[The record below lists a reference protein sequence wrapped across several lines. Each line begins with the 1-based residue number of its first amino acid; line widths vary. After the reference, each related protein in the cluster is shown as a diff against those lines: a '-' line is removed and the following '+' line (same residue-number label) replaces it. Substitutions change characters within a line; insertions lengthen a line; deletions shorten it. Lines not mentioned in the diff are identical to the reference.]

1 MEQRKRKWFFITL
14 ASVILC
20 LAAMVFAFL
29 SIRHLPKYSYSID
42 DWKSEHAVYRDNGFS
57 VDDVIK
63 DSGKS
68 TEFLWGP
75 YLPLKKGSYTA
86 DIHYAASEDQFCLAT
101 ASGGAAELFI
111 SSDGIL
117 SRYLN
122 NVSYQFETADDVP
135 EFQLVIRYSGTGDFT
150 VNSISISPNSNQP
163 KRIAVEIIVIVLL
176 ADCVM
181 LFCEQNL
188 EKKNTILAL
197 AGITAL
203 ISLPLWI
210 SGIHNGYDLGVHYL
224 RIEAILQAIRSG
236 QFPARISAVTLY
248 GLGYPFS
255 IYYNDLFLY
264 FPAVLRLLGFS
275 VISAYKVYVFAVNLA
290 TVLISYYSFKRI
302 FGDRRTGL
310 LLTLLYAAASYRLLN
325 VFIRAAV
332 GEYTAQA
339 FLPLLALA
347 FYRIWFE
354 KTDTFKKGFCNAL
367 LMTAAMSGIIG
378 SHILTTIMVCFV
390 LLLLCLFLFRK
401 TFRKQTLLTL
411 SGAVVLTLLLNL
423 YFLTPFAD
431 YYFNVPTQISES
443 VDQDVKL
450 IQGQGVFPAQYFAFF
465 QNVNGT
471 ESADVADRMQLTPG
485 PVLMV
490 LFVYAL
496 ISYFSGKRSRM
507 TGLLLLFSFL
517 MLFISSNIFP
527 WNWLAMHFK
536 PWNILT
542 QIQYPCRFLGLAI
555 LFLTLLAGCKLQDTK
570 VPAAAGIAAAAVLMT
585 FWFISNLFNTGVI
598 SKIYDT
604 SGVSPEWTCCEQYML
619 AGSSK
624 EKLTAEAQGSNME
637 NVTILSRNA
646 NTMQLTCRSG
656 NREGVHSVDVPIY
669 NYPGYHVTDIDGNVY
684 PFFSGEENRINF
696 TLPDGFDG
704 TITVSF
710 VDPPYWRLSIW
721 ISAGT
726 LLLILFYMLFA
737 QKRAD
742 RSGGNHAEKS

>member
-1 MEQRKRKWFFITL
+1 MNKTKTIRIIL
-14 ASVILC
+14 LSVSILC
-20 LAAMVFAFL
+20 AAAAVIWSFL
-29 SIRHLPKYSYSID
+29 TLRHMPKIDYTIDMWRNVHAERVSDGITVDSEIKNSGERSI
-42 DWKSEHAVYRDNGFS
+42 
-57 VDDVIK
+57 
-63 DSGKS
+63 
-68 TEFLWGP
+68 FLRGP
-75 YLPLKKGSYTA
+75 YQPLKKGSYTA
-86 DIHYAASEDQFCLAT
+86 YIRYSAEEDQSCIAAASDGPADFFI
-101 ASGGAAELFI
+101 ASE
-111 SSDGIL
+111 GIL
-117 SRYLN
+117 SHHFHDLA
-122 NVSYQFETADDVP
+122 YQFELTEDVD
-135 EFQLVIRYSGTGDFT
+135 EFQIPFYYNGFGDFT
-150 VNSISISPNSNQP
+150 VHSISIVQNGNQP
-163 KRIAVEIIVIVLL
+163 KRIAVVVAAVL
-176 ADCVM
+176 AAVNCIP
-181 LFCEQNL
+181 LFFERSER
-188 EKKNTILAL
+188 EKKTILAL

-302 FGDRRTGL
+302 FGNRRTGL

-325 VFIRAAV
+325 VYIRAAV
-332 GEYTAQA
+332 GEFTAQA

-354 KTDTFKKGFCNAL
+354 KTETFKKGFCNAL
-367 LMTAAMSGIIG
+367 LMAAAMSGIIG

-390 LLLLCLFLFRK
+390 LVLLCLFLFRK

-411 SGAVVLTLLLNL
+411 SGAVALTLLLNL
-423 YFLTPFAD
+423 YFLTPFVD
-431 YYFNVPTQISES
+431 YYFNVPTQIRES

-542 QIQYPCRFLGLAI
+542 QIQYPCRFLVLAI
-555 LFLTLLAGCKLQDTK
+555 LFLTLLAGCKLQQEK

-585 FWFISNLFNTGVI
+585 FWFISSLFETSVI

-624 EKLTAEAQGSNME
+624 EKLTAEAEGSNME
-637 NVTILSRNA
+637 DVTILSRNA

-656 NREGVHSVDVPIY
+656 NLEGVHSVDVPIY
-669 NYPGYHVTDIDGNVY
+669 NYPGYHVTDTDDNEY
-684 PFFSGEENRINF
+684 PIFSGEENHINY
-696 TLPDGFDG
+696 TLPAGFDG

-726 LLLILFYMLFA
+726 LLLILIYMLFA

-742 RSGGNHAEKS
+742 RSGGNYA